1 MPTLILMVGLPCS
14 GKTTLARQLET
25 EQSALRLTPDEWH
38 IRLFG
43 NEAADK
49 DHDAR
54 HDLIETLLWGIA
66 ARALQLGVNVI
77 LDFGFWSIRERE
89 DYRSRAAQLGA
100 GSQIHFLDVPEEVLL
115 DRLATRNS
123 HLTPLEFYI
132 PASSLK
138 EWGTWFEPPTPDEL
152 EPRD

>member
-1 MPTLILMVGLPCS
+1 MPTLYLMVGLPCA

-89 DYRSRAAQLGA
+89 DYRSRATQLGA

-132 PASSLK
+132 PESSLK
-138 EWGTWFEPPTPDEL
+138 EWGTWFEPPTPAEL
-152 EPRD
+152 EPR